1 VTGTDQ
7 VAAVD
12 DLAIVDVA
20 IVGGGVVGC
29 SAALALAR
37 RGRRVAL
44 FERQAIGWG
53 ASSRNGGIIAILGRE
68 PEQLP
73 LIHESIRAWTD
84 LALLPGVDFDYVRAG
99 ILWAAFD
106 AEQQATLEAFVERE
120 RAAGVGSSRLLTRQQ
135 ARTLLPALAE
145 SVVGGALGPLDGHCR
160 SDQACATLA
169 DLARQAGAEIQLGL
183 DVLGV
188 ERQAGRVI
196 GLVTSAG
203 LCQAEAV
210 LVAAGV
216 WAPALLEPLGR
227 QLPIAIR
234 RGQAYR
240 TQPVPRLTDLALI
253 APQPESGHVA
263 IRQLRSGEVTIS
275 GYRRPEF
282 VGLNQEPT
290 DEGISRNRAAAGRA
304 LPTLASAEESA
315 RWAGLNEQSL
325 DNQPLIGA
333 VPELPGLFLATGFSG
348 HGFGIAPA
356 VGRLLADLIATGRE
370 DPLLE
375 PFKVDRFDHLDVPA
389 AIERLVRLGRGGMLT
404 IDVGSV
410 RGA

>member
-1 VTGTDQ
+1 MSQ
-7 VAAVD
+7 PEPIPA
-12 DLAIVDVA
+12 VDVA
-20 IVGGGVVGC
+20 IVGGGVIGC
-29 SAALALAR
+29 SVALALAR

-44 FERQAIGWG
+44 FEREAIGWG

-84 LALLPGVDFDYVRAG
+84 YALLPGADFDYVRAG
-99 ILWAAFD
+99 ILWVAFNQ
-106 AEQQATLEAFVERE
+106 EQQATLEAFVERE
-120 RAAGVGSSRLLTRQQ
+120 RAAGVTSSRLLTRQQ
-135 ARTLLPALAE
+135 ARTLLPSLAD

-160 SDQACATLA
+160 SDQACAALGE
-169 DLARQAGAEIQLGL
+169 LARKAGVEIHLGL
-183 DVLGV
+183 DVLGI
-188 ERQAGRVI
+188 ERQAGQVA
-196 GLVTSAG
+196 GLTTSAG
-203 LCQAEAV
+203 LCRAEAV

-227 QLPIAIR
+227 QLPIAVR

-240 TQPVPRLTDLALI
+240 TQPLPRLTDLALI

-263 IRQLRSGEVTIS
+263 IRQLRSGEVTVS

-290 DEGISRNRAAAGRA
+290 DEGISRNRAAALRA
-304 LPTLASAEESA
+304 LPALASAEESA

-356 VGRLLADLIATGRE
+356 VGRMLGDLIAEGRE
-370 DPLLE
+370 DPLLA
-375 PFKVDRFDHLDVPA
+375 PFRVGRFDHLDIQA
-389 AIERLVRLGRGGMLT
+389 AVQRLVELGRGGMLV
-404 IDVGSV
+404 IGD
-410 RGA
+410 